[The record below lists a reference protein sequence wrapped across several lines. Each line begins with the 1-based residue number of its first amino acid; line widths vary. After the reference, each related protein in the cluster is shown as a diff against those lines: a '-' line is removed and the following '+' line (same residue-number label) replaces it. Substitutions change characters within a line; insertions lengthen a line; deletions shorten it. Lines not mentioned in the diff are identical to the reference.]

1 MKTEFCQYLY
11 DMQKIADD
19 SNITIE
25 ARHFD
30 VLDFYFKSK
39 LSPLEAFKEYTKF
52 LPRIYALDE
61 QELPV
66 LKKLIPL
73 TEMSGDHFSQIFT
86 EGFAPS
92 FMKENIS
99 EFKSLY
105 GFHTAIATYGKFESH
120 RLAVELG
127 YDVEFSLSL
136 LPE

>member
-19 SNITIE
+19 SNITVE

-39 LSPLEAFKEYTKF
+39 LSPLQAFKEYAKF

-61 QELPV
+61 EVSPIKPQ
-66 LKKLIPL
+66 LKPL
-73 TEMSGDHFSQIFT
+73 TEMSGDHFSQIFM

-92 FMKENIS
+92 FMKENIL

-105 GFHTAIATYGKFESH
+105 GFHNAIAKYGKFESH

-127 YDVEFSLSL
+127 YDVEFTLAS
-136 LPE
+136 